1 MRKQGGSVKI
11 PSVQTRNFPCVSGNF
26 PHFSTNTSQNAE
38 NFSIS
43 ETSRRIKPEFSDFF
57 GIFSVLCCEV
67 KVLSSVFHSFYRVL
81 FPIQLMTKVFPS
93 AGEKRDLVV

>member
-1 MRKQGGSVKI
+1 MGEQGDSMEI
-11 PSVQTRNFPCVSGNF
+11 PSVQTRPLPCVCAHF
-26 PHFSTNTSQNAE
+26 PRFSTDTIKHAE

-67 KVLSSVFHSFYRVL
+67 KVLSSA
-81 FPIQLMTKVFPS
+81 FP
-93 AGEKRDLVV
+93 